1 MQTFIL
7 CGLYG
12 FVRRQILIINNG
24 CLSVYRHSKNLY
36 TKPAVI
42 KLLIYTKLHKKPN
55 THRLTK
61 MPSITRGHQ
70 YLLYRSRMTAVS
82 TKICI
87 MFFKKKQIKKIMLK
101 NKSEV
106 LANYHKSSLVLKSI
120 IQFPR
125 KKANKTCKSVF
136 VSKIICYLVTL
147 EHSVGPSHQWL
158 TEFIIITCHSLTS

>member
-1 MQTFIL
+1 MDVSKSIDIAKI
-7 CGLYG
+7 YIPN
-12 FVRRQILIINNG
+12 RR
-24 CLSVYRHSKNLY
+24 LSNFLFTQNS
-36 TKPAVI
+36 T
-42 KLLIYTKLHKKPN
+42 KKPN

-61 MPSITRGHQ
+61 MPSFTRGQQ

-87 MFFKKKQIKKIMLK
+87 IFFKNQIEKIMLK

-147 EHSVGPSHQWL
+147 EHTTFAQVISGSQN
-158 TEFIIITCHSLTS
+158 SSS